1 MMSIELYAEK
11 VQKMIDQIV
20 NSQKENI
27 RKAAAIMADS
37 VKSGGI
43 IFTFGTG
50 HSHMIAE
57 EVMYRAGTL
66 VPIYAI
72 LEQGVSGDR
81 DVTKSEFTER
91 LEGYA
96 ELILNYHKLTDKDVL
111 IIISNSG
118 RNAVPIEMAMG
129 AKKRG
134 IPVIAVTSLEYSKG
148 QPSRHSS
155 GKMLFEL
162 ADVTIDNC
170 GVLGDAVIKLDG
182 LEQPVAPT
190 SNLTANFII
199 HSLTMETVIAL
210 LDMGITPPVFFSGN
224 LDGAREKNEEYL
236 AQYWNRI
243 RVW

>member
-11 VQKMIDQIV
+11 IQKMIDQIV

-155 GKMLFEL
+155 GKRLFEL

>member
-1 MMSIELYAEK
+1 
-11 VQKMIDQIV
+11 MIDQIV

-155 GKMLFEL
+155 GKRLFEL

>member
-1 MMSIELYAEK
+1 MSIELYAEK

-118 RNAVPIEMAMG
+118 RNAIPIEMAMG

>member
-1 MMSIELYAEK
+1 MSIELYAEK

-155 GKMLFEL
+155 GKRLFEL

>member
-155 GKMLFEL
+155 GKRLFEL